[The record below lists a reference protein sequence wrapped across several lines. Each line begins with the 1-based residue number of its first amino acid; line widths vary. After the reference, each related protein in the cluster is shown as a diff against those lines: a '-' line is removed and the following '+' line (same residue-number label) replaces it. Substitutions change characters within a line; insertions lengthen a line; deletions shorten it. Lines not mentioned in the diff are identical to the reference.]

1 MTQKTAAATRQDRTI
16 AFYQQPLSPQ
26 TNPTR
31 RLAAGKEVFQ
41 VLQALQL
48 KKEAAQDQK
57 EAKRKAN
64 AQRATAYAHLTET
77 GPQGNVNAQ
86 NKVEAGLLQ
95 LDYKRT
101 SHFLTFLAH

>member
-1 MTQKTAAATRQDRTI
+1 MTQKTAAAARQDRTI
-16 AFYQQPLSPQ
+16 AFYQPLSPQ

-64 AQRATAYAHLTET
+64 AQRAKAYPHLKET

-86 NKVEAGLLQ
+86 NKVEAGLRQ
-95 LDYKRT
+95 LDCNRT

>member
-1 MTQKTAAATRQDRTI
+1 MTQKTAAAARQDRTI
-16 AFYQQPLSPQ
+16 AFYQPLSPQ

-64 AQRATAYAHLTET
+64 AQGAKAYADLKEKGSQVTRERER
-77 GPQGNVNAQ
+77 PEQG
-86 NKVEAGLLQ
+86 GG
-95 LDYKRT
+95 RT
-101 SHFLTFLAH
+101 TSA